1 MWMVG
6 FKGLEGW
13 SALLDVGKIRRRN
26 KTRKKTGI
34 LAGQWSESDTI
45 HNIINSGRVISV

>member
-1 MWMVG
+1 MVG

-13 SALLDVGKIRRRN
+13 SALLAVGKIRRD

-34 LAGQWSESDTI
+34 LAGQWNESDTI